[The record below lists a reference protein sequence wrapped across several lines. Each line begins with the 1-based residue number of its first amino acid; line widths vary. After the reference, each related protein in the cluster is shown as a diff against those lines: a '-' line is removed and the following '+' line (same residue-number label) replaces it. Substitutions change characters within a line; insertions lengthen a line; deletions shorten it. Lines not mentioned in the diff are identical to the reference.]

1 VHRYFGDRLRDISVN
16 RWAALEQLAPWSGS
30 LRVLLPAMDEPR
42 AYYEARLVALRERLE
57 QAETRS
63 NRVSLGRVGS
73 FLLGAAAGVAYLTQ
87 REAATLAVGVGM
99 GVVFVGLVLWHIRV
113 ELEVDRLRSAVLFTE
128 RGLNRVKG
136 EVGSLPERGARLRV
150 VGHPYAGDLD
160 LLGKRSLLELLDSME
175 TEPSEERLA
184 RWLLAPAS
192 IPEVRARQTAVKELA
207 GNPSLREALF
217 VRSRSVSRGEK
228 MQGAFVGWC
237 RGERRVGPPALLA
250 AAIVLP
256 LITLTLLVA
265 GGALGLPERSWML
278 VAGAQWMLSLA
289 VASRGAEALG
299 AAERGA
305 RALGAFGAV
314 IGGLGEA
321 KLTAPRLAELQ
332 GKLAGEAAAGLG
344 RLDTLA
350 GWAEAR
356 ESALVRLV
364 IGPLFLFDLHLVL
377 ALERWRARHGAQV
390 EGWIDAMADTLSL
403 AGLGTYAFENQDFC
417 YPELIEGPLRY
428 EAEGLCHPLLPRD
441 ARVSNDVRFDGPGT
455 ALLVTGSN
463 MSGKSTLM
471 RAIGLSAVLAQ
482 AGAPVPAGALRIS
495 PLGLRTSIRISD
507 SLASGYSHFYAE
519 ILALKRVVDDAAH
532 GPVLFLLD
540 EILHGTNSA
549 ERQTGAKAVISHL
562 LKEGAMGAV
571 TTHDLGLTELID
583 ELPGQ
588 IRPVHLLEQTEGDA
602 MRFDYKLRD
611 GVLRSGNALRLMR
624 QLGLPV

>member
-1 VHRYFGDRLRDISVN
+1 
-16 RWAALEQLAPWSGS
+16 
-30 LRVLLPAMDEPR
+30 MDEPR
-42 AYYEARLVALRERLE
+42 AYYEARLAALRDQLQ

-73 FLLGAAAGVAYLTQ
+73 FLLGAAAAVAYGTQ
-87 REAATLAVGVGM
+87 RETATLAGAVAL
-99 GVVFVGLVLWHIRV
+99 GVVFVTLVIWHIRV
-113 ELEVDRLRSAVLFTE
+113 ELEADRLRAAVLFGE
-128 RGLNRVKG
+128 RGLARVQG
-136 EVGSLPERGARLRV
+136 ELGTLPERGAKLRA

-160 LLGKRSLLELLDSME
+160 ILGKRSLLELLDAME

-184 RWLLAPAS
+184 RWLLAPAP
-192 IPEVRARQTAVKELA
+192 IDEIKARQAAVAELA
-207 GNPSLREALF
+207 ASPQLRESLF
-217 VRSRSVSRGEK
+217 VQSRSVAKGSE
-228 MQGAFVGWC
+228 MHGAFLGWC
-237 RGERRVGPPALLA
+237 RAGTRIAPAGLILA

-256 LITLTLLVA
+256 IITLTMLVA
-265 GGALGLPERSWML
+265 GPSLGLPERSWML
-278 VAGAQWMLSLA
+278 VAGVQWVLSMA
-289 VASRGAEALG
+289 VASRGAEALA
-299 AAERGA
+299 AAEKGA
-305 RALGAFGAV
+305 RALGAFGSV
-314 IGGLGEA
+314 IGGLGGT
-321 KLTAPRLAELQ
+321 KFTAPRLAELQ
-332 GKLAGEAAAGLG
+332 GKLAGEAAQGLA

-377 ALERWRARHGAQV
+377 ALERWRGRHGAQV

-403 AGLGTYAFENQDFC
+403 AGLGTYAFENQDFT
-417 YPELIEGPLRY
+417 YPELVEGPLRY
-428 EAEGLCHPLLPRD
+428 EAEALCHPLLPRA

-482 AGAPVPAGALRIS
+482 AGAPVPAGSLRIS
-495 PLGLRTSIRISD
+495 PLGLRTSIRVSD

-519 ILALKRVVDDAAH
+519 ILALKRVVDDAAK

-562 LKEGAMGAV
+562 LDEGAMGAV
-571 TTHDLGLTELID
+571 TTHDLGLAELID
-583 ELPGQ
+583 ELPGKV
-588 IRPVHLLEQTEGDA
+588 RPVHLLEQTEGDA

-611 GVLRSGNALRLMR
+611 GILRSGNALRLMR